1 MNIRGECFF
10 CGVGSGVIWAQSS
23 WVIAARDGSQA
34 SDSMVFSQ
42 SQSALELIVMS
53 FLWEKGADNERGGGS
68 QSQDS
73 RCNLG
78 SRFPLSDGRRK

>member
-1 MNIRGECFF
+1 MELDG
-10 CGVGSGVIWAQSS
+10 GVIWAQSS
-23 WVIAARDGSQA
+23 WVIATRDGSQA

-68 QSQDS
+68 QSQNS
-73 RCNLG
+73 GCNLG